1 MAVMQKIKE
10 FFIPAEFE
18 EKPEIIIPA
27 PPTIYSIHP
36 LTKKNLR
43 EILLLNLRCFK
54 RGEDYN
60 KATFTYLLT
69 DSDTLGYQLITASKQ
84 IVGFV
89 FIVANNKKVGH
100 ITTIGIAPEH
110 RKRGLARK
118 LLNHAENVLLQKGF
132 DSVVLEVRVSN
143 FAAQNLYSK
152 YGYVIIQKLD
162 KYYNNDEDAYLMSKF
177 LK

>member
-1 MAVMQKIKE
+1 MQKIKD

-18 EKPEIIIPA
+18 QKAEIIIPA
-27 PPTIYSIHP
+27 PPTVYSIHP
-36 LTKKNLR
+36 LAKKNL
-43 EILLLNLRCFK
+43 EEVLLLNLRCFK

-69 DSDTLGYQLITASKQ
+69 DPNVLGYQIITASQKMC
-84 IVGFV
+84 GFI
-89 FIVANNKKVGH
+89 FIVANNQKVGH

-118 LLNHAENVLLQKGF
+118 MLNHTENSLFKKGF

-162 KYYNNDEDAYLMSKF
+162 KYYGNGEDAYLMSKS

>member
-10 FFIPAEFE
+10 FFIPAEFD

-27 PPTIYSIHP
+27 PPTSYSIHP
-36 LTKKNLR
+36 LTKKNLK

-54 RGEDYN
+54 RGENYN
-60 KATFTYLLT
+60 KATFNYLLT
-69 DSDTLGYQLITASKQ
+69 DPDVLGYQLNTASKK
-84 IVGFV
+84 IVGFI

-118 LLNHAENVLLQKGF
+118 LLNHAENVLLKKDF
-132 DSVVLEVRVSN
+132 DSVVLEVRVGN

-162 KYYNNDEDAYLMSKF
+162 KYYSNGEDAYLMSKS
-177 LK
+177 L

>member
-18 EKPEIIIPA
+18 DKPEIIIPA

-36 LTKKNLR
+36 LTKKNLK

-54 RGEDYN
+54 HGENYN

-69 DSDTLGYQLITASKQ
+69 DPDVLGYRLITASES
-84 IVGFV
+84 IVGFI

-118 LLNHAENVLLQKGF
+118 LLNYAENILLKKGF

-162 KYYNNDEDAYLMSKF
+162 KYYSNGEDAYLMSKS
-177 LK
+177 L